1 MRLIREIGN
10 ARRVVRKE
18 KERKRTVGL
27 VPTMGYLHEGHLS
40 LVRIARKKCDF
51 LVVSVFVNPTQ
62 FGPKEDLRKYPRDLK
77 RDLRLLK
84 REGVDL
90 AFYPPMRQMYPEGY
104 RTYVEVN
111 EWSKLLC
118 GASRPIHFRGV
129 TTVVLKLFNILQPD
143 IAVFGSK
150 DFQQAVIIKKMV
162 KDLDLGVRIITGPT
176 VREPDGLAM
185 SSRNLYLSEIE
196 RKNGVVLYQS
206 LKWVKEAYKD
216 GLSDPRVAVA
226 RMKKMI
232 KAKHG
237 RIDYIEMVDK
247 NTLEPVKK
255 LKKGTLVALAVF
267 FGRTRL
273 IDNTLL

>member
-1 MRLIREIGN
+1 MRVVKSISRAREII
-10 ARRVVRKE
+10 AATRK
-18 KERKRTVGL
+18 KGKKVGL

-51 LVVSVFVNPTQ
+51 LVVSVFINPTQ

-84 REGVDL
+84 KEGTDL
-90 AFYPPMRQMYPEGY
+90 VFCPSVKQMYPEGY
-104 RTYVEVN
+104 RTYVEVI
-111 EWSKLLC
+111 EWSKIMC
-118 GASRPIHFRGV
+118 GTSRPIHFRGV
-129 TTVVLKLFNILQPD
+129 TTVVLKLFNILRPD

-162 KDLDLGVRIITGPT
+162 KDLDLGVKVVTGPII
-176 VREPDGLAM
+176 REPDGLAM
-185 SSRNLYLSEIE
+185 SSRNTYLSKLE
-196 RKNGVVLYQS
+196 RKNAVILYES
-206 LKWVKEAYKD
+206 LKWVREAYKD
-216 GLSDPRVAVA
+216 GLHDPKVAVA

-232 KAKHG
+232 KAKGG
-237 RIDYIEMVDK
+237 RIDYVELVDK

-255 LKKGTLVALAVF
+255 LKRGTLVALAVY

>member
-1 MRLIREIGN
+1 MVKSISR
-10 ARRVVRKE
+10 ARNIITVARSKGRKI
-18 KERKRTVGL
+18 GL

-51 LVVSVFVNPTQ
+51 LIVSVFVNPTQ

-77 RDLRLLK
+77 RDFGLLK
-84 REGVDL
+84 KEGTDLVFSPSVRE
-90 AFYPPMRQMYPEGY
+90 MYPEGY
-104 RTYVEVN
+104 RTYVEVV

-118 GASRPIHFRGV
+118 GASRPVHFRGV

-185 SSRNLYLSEIE
+185 SSRNTYLSEIE
-196 RKNGVVLYQS
+196 RKNAVILYQS

-216 GLSDPRVAVA
+216 GLRDPKLAIV

-232 KAKHG
+232 KAKGG

-247 NTLEPVKK
+247 NTLEPIKK
-255 LKKGTLVALAVF
+255 LKKGTLVALAVY